1 MISESMGKI
10 LGMVMAYGVSSLGLL
25 LAYVNYRKRIVKAE
39 RVMSGT
45 AWAVIAA
52 VFVTVALG
60 VVVVANLASPP
71 ATPQPQEEELAQ
83 AVVTGEVSLE
93 EPLDPALLLP
103 EAPPPRVR
111 SSWSWVGLLLPA
123 SIFLVATWLTAA
135 LHRHFSQSVH
145 HQPPPG

>member
-45 AWAVIAA
+45 AWAVVAA
-52 VFVTVALG
+52 VFVAIALG

-93 EPLDPALLLP
+93 EPQDPAQLLP

-135 LHRHFSQSVH
+135 LHRHFSRSVH